1 MGEEEQG
8 RKYSPAPATWWL
20 ATAGGAA
27 ELGKLGVVDL
37 GEEQNWVE
45 EQSSRGA
52 ELGRNRAADEQNRG
66 WRNRAAEEQNG
77 NRCQRWQPGSRRL
90 RVESGEGLI

>member
-27 ELGKLGVVDL
+27 ELGKLVVVDL

-52 ELGRNRAADEQNRG
+52 EPWGGSELGEKQS
-66 WRNRAAEEQNG
+66 
-77 NRCQRWQPGSRRL
+77 SR
-90 RVESGEGLI
+90 